1 MVLSIWLDGR
11 TEEDQIQLSYFF
23 VVVLKFLLLVVVF

>member
-11 TEEDQIQLSYFF
+11 TEEDQIQLSCFF